1 MNAKSNKLLEQCGI
15 FSGIIGTLL
24 LLLSMFMIL
33 SRNSWENG
41 LRAAVENVLPSPEY
55 FVGKE
60 IPVARKSNDAICFEL
75 SHNKDTERMPTS
87 KQMALV
93 MRITTYYGPL
103 PAVFSYEGGQTRF
116 EGIAYLKSSLKK
128 EFLET
133 ENNRQMSFWLSTAKN
148 IFEEAAQNVSEKDG
162 KGR

>member
-15 FSGIIGTLL
+15 FSGIIGALL
-24 LLLSMFMIL
+24 LLLSMFMLL

-55 FVGKE
+55 FVEKE
-60 IPVARKSNDAICFEL
+60 IPVDKKSNDAICFEL
-75 SHNKDTERMPTS
+75 LHNRDDGQTS
-87 KQMALV
+87 ASRQMALV

-103 PAVFSYEGGQTRF
+103 PAVFIYEDGQTRF
-116 EGIAYLKSSLKK
+116 EGIAYLKSSLKR

-133 ENNRQMSFWLSTAKN
+133 ENNRQMSFWLSSARK
-148 IFEEAAQNVSEKDG
+148 IFEEAVQNISEKDG
-162 KGR
+162 KVR